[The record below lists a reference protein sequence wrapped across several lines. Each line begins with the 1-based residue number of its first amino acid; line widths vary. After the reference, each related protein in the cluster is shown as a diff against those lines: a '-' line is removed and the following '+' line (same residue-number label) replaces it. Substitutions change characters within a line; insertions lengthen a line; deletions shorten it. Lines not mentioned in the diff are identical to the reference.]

1 MENIL
6 RHIRL
11 LTAII
16 AVGFCISMNAQNY
29 HSPSSLSE
37 AIEYPVIKDNKTRTA
52 IVNYQNRQANILAK
66 DYNVN
71 LKRNNEVIVI
81 TIPADLFFESNETKL
96 SSKADDIL
104 YIIAQFLR
112 MPGFYHVALAMYHD
126 NTGSP
131 QYCKDMTD
139 RRMQSIC
146 DWFSIYSNSNYVSCF
161 SCGDK
166 NPILPNNSMNNR
178 RMNRRLEVYLVP
190 DNTMFDNAKRNL
202 LK

>member
-1 MENIL
+1 MKIL
-6 RHIRL
+6 FRHIRL
-11 LTAII
+11 ITASI
-16 AVGFCISMNAQNY
+16 AVFFCFTVFAQNY
-29 HSPSSLSE
+29 HNPNSLNE
-37 AIEYPVIKDNKTRTA
+37 AIEYPAIKDNKTRTA
-52 IVNYQNRQANILAK
+52 IVNYQNKQANILAK
-66 DYNVN
+66 EYNVN

-81 TIPADLFFESNETKL
+81 TIPADLFFESNETML
-96 SSKADDIL
+96 SRKADDIL
-104 YIIAQFLR
+104 YKIAQFLR
-112 MPGFYHVALAMYHD
+112 VPGFYHVALAMYHD

-139 RRMQSIC
+139 KRMQSIC
-146 DWFSIYSNSNYVSCF
+146 DWFAINCNSNYVSCF

-190 DNTMFDNAKRNL
+190 DNTMFDNAKKNL